1 MPGGVRG
8 QVGRGP
14 GQPGLVL
21 NVEAGSP
28 ACGGAVVL
36 DDPWSP
42 FQPKPFYGSMIL
54 CAQDEARLGWS
65 GEMGCEAWG
74 G

>member
-1 MPGGVRG
+1 MAGGLELG
-8 QVGRGP
+8 
-14 GQPGLVL
+14 
-21 NVEAGSP
+21 
-28 ACGGAVVL
+28 
-36 DDPWSP
+36 DPWSP

-54 CAQDEARLGWS
+54 RAQDEARLGWS